1 MGHRVA
7 EANKDLFPQNASE
20 RSEDAEKKV
29 LGHVCLSKEA
39 HGDQDDISST
49 TGLSIKNLKQHKNLY
64 LNLNTPTLVYLIA
77 EQDILRE
84 QDGNLQEKV
93 K

>member
-39 HGDQDDISST
+39 HSDQDDISSA
-49 TGLSIKNLKQHKNLY
+49 TG
-64 LNLNTPTLVYLIA
+64 
-77 EQDILRE
+77 
-84 QDGNLQEKV
+84 
-93 K
+93 

>member
-1 MGHRVA
+1 MSVYVVQFEMRHRDA

-49 TGLSIKNLKQHKNLY
+49 TGLSIKKPQ
-64 LNLNTPTLVYLIA
+64 TT
-77 EQDILRE
+77 
-84 QDGNLQEKV
+84 
-93 K
+93 

>member
-39 HGDQDDISST
+39 HSDQDDISST
-49 TGLSIKNLKQHKNLY
+49 TGLSIKNQTKSFFY
-64 LNLNTPTLVYLIA
+64 LVRYI
-77 EQDILRE
+77 I
-84 QDGNLQEKV
+84 
-93 K
+93 